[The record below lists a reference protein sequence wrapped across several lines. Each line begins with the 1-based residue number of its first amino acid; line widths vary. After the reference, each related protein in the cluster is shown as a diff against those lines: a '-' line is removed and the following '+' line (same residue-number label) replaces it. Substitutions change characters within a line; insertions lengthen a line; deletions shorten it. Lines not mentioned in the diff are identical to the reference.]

1 MKGNIRRYPFKR
13 APIPT
18 VVPPLQRLQ
27 AEVFAALE
35 DEEIEEEVKKREEQ
49 LQVELTKKVEEL
61 KQKIAENKAVA
72 DEPIDAK
79 SEEEEKEMRRLLKK
93 RMEEIEE
100 LNEKLSVKEIPKEFQ
115 SKFLKLLFHLARPLY
130 RPMYTINP
138 LLNEYK
144 ARLAGQRLAWGDG
157 SPFVN
162 PSEIMMSVK
171 IDMYYSVYAR
181 WAGIPLK
188 LLESEYT
195 RPYVLKV
202 LNENRADIPNY
213 IQLPGEVSP
222 YYEEVIAEMDEHA
235 DKMKKQGELD
245 KIDDDDD
252 GEYSVTPEFIEKLM
266 SQWPSEV
273 NEKQLQRRLGTM
285 KKAFQ
290 QKLLQLQKATPAF
303 YNEVSTDLSIMSKEL
318 ILMLFDFMLIPKRL
332 SVLLNTKNRDKDD
345 DDDIASFLRAQKAK
359 VNELPLLS
367 ETEELDISSKNPYHP
382 TYFNTTFL
390 GINPRDTIPI
400 MHQINPIAQQ
410 VEKEKENQ
418 VVKRGQHFVF
428 HQPRSVVDNLG
439 TNPQMFH
446 INPIKLEVEKQK
458 ENSVIAPPQVIQ
470 IPPAENKKEDFPTNP
485 EMFQKDPIYL
495 NAKKRERESEGNI
508 REFTPR
514 QPKERKRVDIQP
526 HYSLLQNPKQRFPLF
541 TNAWLDKYKDWF
553 YVTPRDISSKQL
565 NKFTLPEEILQHL
578 LQVRHLSNME
588 YSRNGDSPFI
598 DGVEDYLTSAWEFL
612 TSSPS
617 EMDIQRTKELDEKL
631 DNLYTI
637 AKTHPSIMGVHPL
650 SPFHWWL
657 VTREVSPIKP
667 LIETEKKSKKASI
680 HLDQAEMAKLFDKL
694 NQQSF
699 GEEINR
705 LYEKYGKAKAKVE
718 KKDK

>member
-345 DDDIASFLRAQKAK
+345 DDIASFLRAQKAK

-367 ETEELDISSKNPYHP
+367 ETEELDISSKNAYHP

-390 GINPRDTIPI
+390 GVNPRDTIPI

-418 VVKRGQHFVF
+418 VVKRGRHFVF
-428 HQPRSVVDNLG
+428 HQPRTAVDNLG

-458 ENSVIAPPQVIQ
+458 ENSLVAPPEVIQ

-485 EMFQKDPIYL
+485 EMFHEDPIAL
-495 NAKKRERESEGNI
+495 KAKKLKREADEGLNDWFRRRHFHKI
-508 REFTPR
+508 REKDLSTYYTEKLTD
-514 QPKERKRVDIQP
+514 PKEM
-526 HYSLLQNPKQRFPLF
+526 YSLE
-541 TNAWLDKYKDWF
+541 TEEWLDQHQYW
-553 YVTPRDISSKQL
+553 PGLHRAIPISSVKQ
-565 NKFTLPEEILQHL
+565 FSAPETILKHL
-578 LQVRHLSNME
+578 GEVKAITDIEHMTRDFPKVGKGDALTKGIEE
-588 YSRNGDSPFI
+588 YLDSIRDYMLKTPTTSRTDAA
-598 DGVEDYLTSAWEFL
+598 Y
-612 TSSPS
+612 
-617 EMDIQRTKELDEKL
+617 RKKLDESL
-631 DNLYTI
+631 NNLYAIGRKHHTL
-637 AKTHPSIMGVHPL
+637 TGFNL
-650 SPFHWWL
+650 ETPFHWWM
-657 VTREVSPIKP
+657 VTRKLPLKP
-667 LIETEKKSKKASI
+667 LIESEKRSKKATI
-680 HLDQAEMAKLFDKL
+680 HLDQTEMDKLFGKL
-694 NQQSF
+694 AST
-699 GEEINR
+699 
-705 LYEKYGKAKAKVE
+705 L
-718 KKDK
+718 